1 MSNLD
6 LDLLFSPHSTLTLT
20 HQLRKPPIPTRPG
33 LPRRE
38 RPRLDGLSAAGEGA
52 QRVHVAS
59 SLLERKEEEDLER
72 RRKPLSFSKNDLS
85 LLSVSPVLALP
96 PVPSPGR
103 ALPFDQARLDGAR
116 SEGGMEARGQDEGGL
131 GGGSEGEGAGGGGA
145 RAAGEVCG
153 RGQGRR
159 HEHQPRVS
167 G

>member
-1 MSNLD
+1 MASKPSPPSSSTPLSPSPSAQLHAAVDSDDPAVVGLGPACAAAYAKLEVCTGSCFFARDEGEMSNLD

-72 RRKPLSFSKNDLS
+72 RRKTL
-85 LLSVSPVLALP
+85 
-96 PVPSPGR
+96 
-103 ALPFDQARLDGAR
+103 Q
-116 SEGGMEARGQDEGGL
+116 
-131 GGGSEGEGAGGGGA
+131 
-145 RAAGEVCG
+145 
-153 RGQGRR
+153 
-159 HEHQPRVS
+159 
-167 G
+167 